1 MSAIDAVVVGAGPN
15 GLAAAIELAR
25 AGRSVKVIE
34 RADDVGGGSRT
45 AELTLPGFHH
55 DVCSAVHPLA
65 AGSPFLRGLG
75 LERYGLELVAPQLDA
90 AHPLDDGTAV
100 AFRRSLTETAV
111 GLGVDGGRYGRLL
124 GPFADNWPE
133 LADAILGP
141 PRIPRDPLLAARFG
155 LLGALPG
162 AVLARTL
169 FSDVRTRALLAGMA
183 AHAIRP
189 LSAPGT
195 GAFALVLLALGHAVG
210 WPIVRGGSQALA
222 SAMRTLLESF
232 GGEVQT
238 GREIRSL
245 RELPQTSV
253 VLFDV
258 SPRRLVEICG
268 EDLPARYRRAL
279 GRYRYGPGVFKL
291 DYALAGPVPWRAP
304 ECATAGTVHLG
315 GTFEEIAAAE
325 LAVSRGSHPQRP
337 FVLVSQQ
344 SMVDATRAPAG
355 KHTLWAYC
363 HVPNGSD
370 VDMTAPDRRT
380 DRAVRPRVLRP
391 RTCPYGQGS
400 GSARG
405 REPQLRRRR
414 YQLRR
419 RQLAPSACPPGG
431 PSITVFD
438 PQPKGLPVLVR
449 YAAGRRSPRHVRIPC
464 GARGPAAALE
474 LTELLDG
481 ELARMSATNDQGG
494 RHARRKGTSSTCRD
508 RKRRVLTSEWTF
520 WIVGVGSML
529 ATCAGLLVF
538 FHRKGWV

>member
-1 MSAIDAVVVGAGPN
+1 MTDAVVVGAGPN

-65 AGSPFLRGLG
+65 AGSPFLRGLE

-141 PRIPRDPLLAARFG
+141 PRIPRDPLIAARFG

-222 SAMRTLLESF
+222 SAMRTHLESF

-245 RELPQTSV
+245 RELPRTSV

-304 ECATAGTVHLG
+304 GCATAGTVHLG

-370 VDMTAPDRRT
+370 VDMTRVIEGQIERFAPGFSDLVLART
-380 DRAVRPRVLRP
+380 ARGPAQLEAENPNYVGGDINCGAASLRQVLARPVARVSPYSTPNPRIFLCSSATPPGGGVHGMCGYHAARAVLRP
-391 RTCPYGQGS
+391 R
-400 GSARG
+400 
-405 REPQLRRRR
+405 L
-414 YQLRR
+414 
-419 RQLAPSACPPGG
+419 
-431 PSITVFD
+431 
-438 PQPKGLPVLVR
+438 
-449 YAAGRRSPRHVRIPC
+449 
-464 GARGPAAALE
+464 
-474 LTELLDG
+474 
-481 ELARMSATNDQGG
+481 N
-494 RHARRKGTSSTCRD
+494 
-508 RKRRVLTSEWTF
+508 
-520 WIVGVGSML
+520 
-529 ATCAGLLVF
+529 
-538 FHRKGWV
+538 

>member
-1 MSAIDAVVVGAGPN
+1 VSAIDAVVVGAGPN

-34 RADDVGGGSRT
+34 RADDIGGGSRT

-65 AGSPFLRGLG
+65 AGSPFFRGLA
-75 LERYGLELVAPQLDA
+75 LERYGLELVGPELDA

-100 AFRRSLTETAV
+100 AFRRSLPETA
-111 GLGVDGGRYGRLL
+111 GELGVDGGRYARLL

-141 PRIPRDPLLAARFG
+141 PRIPRDPLIAARFG
-155 LLGALPG
+155 LFGAVPG
-162 AVLARTL
+162 AVLARML
-169 FSDVRTRALLAGMA
+169 FSGTRARALLAGMA
-183 AHAIRP
+183 AHAIRA

-222 SAMRTLLESF
+222 SAMRTLLESL

-245 RELPQTSV
+245 RELPPTSV
-253 VLFDV
+253 VLFDI

-268 EDLPARYRRAL
+268 DDLPGRYRREL

-291 DYALAGPVPWRAP
+291 DYALDGPVPWRAAD
-304 ECATAGTVHLG
+304 CAGAGTVHLG
-315 GTFEEIAAAE
+315 GTLEEIAAGE
-325 LAVSRGSHPQRP
+325 LAVSRGSHPEQP

-370 VDMTAPDRRT
+370 VDMTVAIERQIERFAPGFSDLVLA
-380 DRAVRPRVLRP
+380 RA
-391 RTCPYGQGS
+391 
-400 GSARG
+400 
-405 REPQLRRRR
+405 
-414 YQLRR
+414 
-419 RQLAPSACPPGG
+419 
-431 PSITVFD
+431 
-438 PQPKGLPVLVR
+438 
-449 YAAGRRSPRHVRIPC
+449 
-464 GARGPAAALE
+464 ARGPAQLEAENPNYVGGDINCGTASLSQVLFRPVARISPYRTPNPRVFLCSAA
-474 LTELLDG
+474 TPPG
-481 ELARMSATNDQGG
+481 GGVHGMCGYHAARA
-494 RHARRKGTSSTCRD
+494 
-508 RKRRVLTSEWTF
+508 VLRQRLS
-520 WIVGVGSML
+520 
-529 ATCAGLLVF
+529 
-538 FHRKGWV
+538 

>member
-1 MSAIDAVVVGAGPN
+1 VSGIDAVVVGAGPN

-111 GLGVDGGRYGRLL
+111 GLGVDGSRYGRLL
-124 GPFADNWPE
+124 GPFANNWPE

-253 VLFDV
+253 ALFDV

-279 GRYRYGPGVFKL
+279 GRYRYGPGAFKL

-304 ECATAGTVHLG
+304 ECARAGTVHLG

-370 VDMTAPDRRT
+370 VDMTRVIEGQIERFAPGFSDLVLART
-380 DRAVRPRVLRP
+380 
-391 RTCPYGQGS
+391 
-400 GSARG
+400 
-405 REPQLRRRR
+405 
-414 YQLRR
+414 
-419 RQLAPSACPPGG
+419 
-431 PSITVFD
+431 
-438 PQPKGLPVLVR
+438 
-449 YAAGRRSPRHVRIPC
+449 
-464 GARGPAAALE
+464 ARGPAQLEAENPNYVGGDINCGAASLRQV
-474 LTELLDG
+474 
-481 ELARMSATNDQGG
+481 LARPVVRVSPYSTPNPRVFLCSSATPPGG
-494 RHARRKGTSSTCRD
+494 GVHGMCGYHAARA
-508 RKRRVLTSEWTF
+508 VLK
-520 WIVGVGSML
+520 
-529 ATCAGLLVF
+529 
-538 FHRKGWV
+538 HRSN

>member
-34 RADDVGGGSRT
+34 RADDIGGGSRT

-65 AGSPFLRGLG
+65 AGSPFLRGLA

-100 AFRRSLTETAV
+100 AFRRSLMETAA
-111 GLGVDGGRYGRLL
+111 GLGVDGSRYARLL
-124 GPFADNWPE
+124 APFADNWPV
-133 LADAILGP
+133 LADAVLGP

-155 LLGALPG
+155 LFGALPG

-169 FSDVRTRALLAGMA
+169 FSSVRTRALLAGMA

-232 GGEVQT
+232 GGQVET

-245 RELPQTSV
+245 RELPHTSV

-304 ECATAGTVHLG
+304 DCARAGTVHLG
-315 GTFEEIAAAE
+315 GTFEEIAAGE
-325 LAVSRGSHPQRP
+325 LAVSRGSHPRRP

-344 SMVDATRAPAG
+344 SIVDATRAPAG

-370 VDMTAPDRRT
+370 VDMTGVIEGQIERFAPGFSDLVLART
-380 DRAVRPRVLRP
+380 
-391 RTCPYGQGS
+391 
-400 GSARG
+400 
-405 REPQLRRRR
+405 
-414 YQLRR
+414 
-419 RQLAPSACPPGG
+419 
-431 PSITVFD
+431 
-438 PQPKGLPVLVR
+438 
-449 YAAGRRSPRHVRIPC
+449 
-464 GARGPAAALE
+464 ARGPAQLEAENPNYVGGDINCGAASLRQV
-474 LTELLDG
+474 
-481 ELARMSATNDQGG
+481 LARPVARLSPYRTPNPKVFLCSAATPPGG
-494 RHARRKGTSSTCRD
+494 GVHGMCGYHAARA
-508 RKRRVLTSEWTF
+508 VLRQRLS
-520 WIVGVGSML
+520 
-529 ATCAGLLVF
+529 
-538 FHRKGWV
+538 